1 VWFSCY
7 FCLWKFVWFCFL
19 RKSMWWH
26 DKNHTDLSSL
36 IIWLIG
42 SGESVWFA
50 FSENLC
56 DGMSKITQIYSLLVC
71 ISMQNLNLMLF
82 GSSASMCIVI
92 FLWYFSSIYFSF
104 YMSDLVIKPGLRFLW
119 FDYFSLQLASSIV
132 LCSVCHVVVTG
143 LV

>member
-7 FCLWKFVWFCFL
+7 FFLWKFVWFCFL

-92 FLWYFSSIYFSF
+92 FLF
-104 YMSDLVIKPGLRFLW
+104 DLFFILYVW
-119 FDYFSLQLASSIV
+119 FGDKAWFEISVVWLFFSLHLASSIV
-132 LCSVCHVVVTG
+132 LCLVCHVVVTG